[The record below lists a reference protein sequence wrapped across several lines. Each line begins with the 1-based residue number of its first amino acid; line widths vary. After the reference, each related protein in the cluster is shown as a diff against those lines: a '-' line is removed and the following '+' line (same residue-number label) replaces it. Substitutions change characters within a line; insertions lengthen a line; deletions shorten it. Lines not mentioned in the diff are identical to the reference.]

1 MGIVQMNNSLKR
13 LKAAREAFKKVI
25 REFHERFAV
34 GARAYFDR
42 GDMVFVGCEILAT
55 DDDRACVRPDHD
67 DVGCWLTVINGNVY
81 VPWALLF
88 TPDAKAEMD
97 AVRGP
102 LIKRIKPDGKETNQT
117 E

>member
-1 MGIVQMNNSLKR
+1 MSLVQMNNSLKE
-13 LKAAREAFKKVI
+13 LKAAREALKRVVGKF
-25 REFHERFAV
+25 RERFAV
-34 GARAYFDR
+34 GSRAYFDR

-55 DDDRACVRPDHD
+55 DDDEACVKPDHR
-67 DVGCWLTVINGNVY
+67 DVGRCLVSINGNVY

-102 LIKRIKPDGKETNQT
+102 LLRK
-117 E
+117 

>member
-13 LKAAREAFKKVI
+13 LKAARAALQKVI
-25 REFHERFAV
+25 GEFQERFAV

-55 DDDRACVRPDHD
+55 GDDQACVKPDHD
-67 DVGCWLTVINGNVY
+67 DVGVWLTKGKGCVY

-97 AVRGP
+97 AVRAP
-102 LIKRIKPDGKETNQT
+102 LLRK
-117 E
+117 

>member
-1 MGIVQMNNSLKR
+1 MSLVQMNKSLKE
-13 LKAAREAFKKVI
+13 LKAARETLKRVVGKF
-25 REFHERFAV
+25 RERFAV
-34 GARAYFDR
+34 GSRAYFDR

-55 DDDRACVRPDHD
+55 DDDEACVIPDHS
-67 DVGCWLTVINGNVY
+67 DVGRWLTSINGYVY

-102 LIKRIKPDGKETNQT
+102 LLRK
-117 E
+117 